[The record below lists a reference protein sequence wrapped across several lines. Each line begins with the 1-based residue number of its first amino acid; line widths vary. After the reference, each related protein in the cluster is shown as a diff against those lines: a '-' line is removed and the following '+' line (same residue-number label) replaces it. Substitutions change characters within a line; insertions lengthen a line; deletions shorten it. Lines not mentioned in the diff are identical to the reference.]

1 MTISEL
7 KAGASIEM
15 TLLIFQVK
23 AGVTNSK
30 APYLSITLKDQ
41 SGSIEGK
48 LWDVKPAQSEIIEV
62 GKVLVVKGDV
72 INYKDNLQIKI
83 NSISLPQQP
92 IDYSLFVNK
101 GPYSKQQLQQYI
113 DGQIGSIN
121 NQNLFRIV
129 NSIYRQYH
137 NEIYFSAAA
146 AKNHHEFVSGLA
158 THVYSMLHL
167 ANSMCENYKS
177 LNRDLLISGVLLH
190 DIGKVIELKTGPV
203 TEYTVEGKLLGHISI
218 SQTIIQQ
225 TADQLQIEGQEVT
238 LLRHM
243 VLSHHGQYEFGSPVL
258 PMIIEAEALHF
269 IDDIDAKLTM
279 IEKELQT
286 VKPNEFTSRLFALDN
301 RSFYKHNL

>member
-1 MTISEL
+1 
-7 KAGASIEM
+7 
-15 TLLIFQVK
+15 
-23 AGVTNSK
+23 
-30 APYLSITLKDQ
+30 
-41 SGSIEGK
+41 
-48 LWDVKPAQSEIIEV
+48 
-62 GKVLVVKGDV
+62 
-72 INYKDNLQIKI
+72 
-83 NSISLPQQP
+83 
-92 IDYSLFVNK
+92 
-101 GPYSKQQLQQYI
+101 
-113 DGQIGSIN
+113 
-121 NQNLFRIV
+121 
-129 NSIYRQYH
+129 
-137 NEIYFSAAA
+137 
-146 AKNHHEFVSGLA
+146 
-158 THVYSMLHL
+158 MLHL

-258 PMIIEAEALHF
+258 PMLIEAEALHF